1 MRNPSGLTPFK
12 TRLASDTITMVIGC
26 GALSS
31 SLLLTD
37 GDEKGGAIPLPFC
50 GHCIRQFAVRQ
61 DRQQT
66 ASLRRRKKRDKPSY
80 RGISS
85 CCIFLNAS

>member
-1 MRNPSGLTPFK
+1 LVVA
-12 TRLASDTITMVIGC
+12 L
-26 GALSS
+26 LSS

-37 GDEKGGAIPLPFC
+37 GDEQGGAIPFPFC

-66 ASLRRRKKRDKPSY
+66 ASLRRRKHIAKTNIDKMAEQGNQI
-80 RGISS
+80 RVDAT
-85 CCIFLNAS
+85 LRL